1 MRVLMD
7 TNVFV
12 SYLLSSSR
20 RPTGVVATIVE
31 AAFDGA
37 FDLLVSEES
46 LEELLLTLTTKR
58 YLAERIGVDQA
69 RGFIA
74 DIRAVG
80 TTLPPITDPLPRIVR
95 DPKDDYL
102 LAYALVGQADY
113 LVTGDDDLLA
123 LSAVDRLRIISP
135 AAFAQELTRR

>member
-12 SYLLSSSR
+12 SYLLGSSR

-31 AAFDGA
+31 AAFGGA
-37 FDLLVSEES
+37 FDLLVSEDL
-46 LEELLLTLTTKR
+46 LEAFVLTLTTKR
-58 YLAERIGVDQA
+58 YLAERIGADQT
-69 RGFIA
+69 RRFIA

-80 TTLPPITDPLPRIVR
+80 TTLPPITDPLPRVVR
-95 DPKDDYL
+95 DPKNDYL
-102 LAYALVGQADY
+102 LAHTLVGQADY

-123 LSAVDRLRIISP
+123 LGAVDRLRIISP
-135 AAFAQELTRR
+135 AGFAQELTRR